1 MFVRDNGCGISKE
14 KLPLIF
20 TRFEKLNAFVQGTGL
35 GLPICQSIAER
46 LGGRI
51 EVESELGK
59 GSVFALYLPYR
70 QIHSSADK
78 GTAYKAGQKRIL
90 VVEDIE
96 VNFMQINAFLKKE
109 YTILW
114 VNIRG
119 SFSLDI
125 PQPVSRTNNFTQ
137 SPSLHIP
144 YVIVP
149 CFVFLIALERK
160 LNNT

>member
-1 MFVRDNGCGISKE
+1 MNFLTNAVKCTKSGYIKMGYGIEREGLRIYVEDTGIGIPDDLHDKV
-14 KLPLIF
+14 F

-35 GLPICQSIAER
+35 GLPICQSIVER

-114 VNIRG
+114 VTNG
-119 SFSLDI
+119 EEAVKSFLRDT
-125 PQPVSRTNNFTQ
+125 PD
-137 SPSLHIP
+137 
-144 YVIVP
+144 
-149 CFVFLIALERK
+149 LI
-160 LNNT
+160 